1 VPDSA
6 QSVRPD
12 PSDSHEVAVLVV
24 DDQER
29 FRSAL
34 RELIARAPG
43 FALVGEACSGEEA
56 TEAVVTL
63 SPELVLMDVMMPGI
77 GGIAAARAILSRKP
91 APVVVLISVDDPSLH
106 PGAASLGEQ
115 VACVRKQ
122 DLRPA
127 RLEELWETRP
137 QLSC

>member
-1 VPDSA
+1 MLENSFRPDS
-6 QSVRPD
+6 SNRHD
-12 PSDSHEVAVLVV
+12 VAVLVV

-29 FRSAL
+29 FRVAL
-34 RELIARAPG
+34 REVIARARG
-43 FALVGEACSGEEA
+43 FALVGEASSGEEA
-56 TEAVVTL
+56 TEAVEVL

-77 GGIAAARAILSRKP
+77 GGIAAARTILSREP

-106 PGAASLGEQ
+106 PGAASLGDG

-127 RLEELWETRP
+127 RLTELWEMRRN
-137 QLSC
+137 